1 MKAKELASLCRS
13 YRTTSKGFLAICPVH
28 KSGEERSPSL
38 SITQTDHQILLHC
51 YAGCTWRE
59 IVAKLNLAP
68 GDLFDDDYEA
78 HERHYTRDAAEEDAL
93 VVLIHRGAVKRREK
107 ISKADEKF
115 VLEKAKRLFKNGY
128 RLSQKGEL
136 QYERC
141 INPQGND

>member
-1 MKAKELASLCRS
+1 M
-13 YRTTSKGFLAICPVH
+13 T
-28 KSGEERSPSL
+28 
-38 SITQTDHQILLHC
+38 
-51 YAGCTWRE
+51 
-59 IVAKLNLAP
+59 KLNVAP
-68 GDLFDDDYEA
+68 GALFDGDYEA
-78 HERHYTRDAAEEDAL
+78 PERRYTRSNAEEDAL
-93 VVLIHRGAVKRREK
+93 VVLINRGAVKRKEK